1 MIGYCVHEVSR
12 GFFFSWFNNLLA
24 YDCDNRFIQLL
35 FFCQKLPERFDL
47 IFGFN
52 QFQNLNVYFWKN
64 QDFFSQISVSLS
76 QSEKKNR
83 IFDLRIIIKLRGR
96 LYKIFLFT
104 LSNIFISFCTRYNNK
119 RVIITNHY
127 SLQNNN
133 SNLFIILKKK
143 KIKILKAQTFPTS

>member
-1 MIGYCVHEVSR
+1 ME
-12 GFFFSWFNNLLA
+12 
-24 YDCDNRFIQLL
+24 
-35 FFCQKLPERFDL
+35 KL
-47 IFGFN
+47 G
-52 QFQNLNVYFWKN
+52 
-64 QDFFSQISVSLS
+64 FFSQISVSLS

-143 KIKILKAQTFPTS
+143 K